1 MVTQSTRYR
10 PWVGPGEKGR
20 RAAIGAAASMAL
32 IVVLLIPASVAAAK
46 SPMIYN
52 ARDDFQ
58 VSPNQANPSGPW
70 SYRQRKSSGAKP
82 LLGEFWTDHFLVPG
96 LETWHGQQVSTSNK
110 DKLPFVGVNR
120 TGSDQHPLG
129 IDWPTGALLVHPGRS
144 HPVILR
150 WTSPMAGSIR
160 IRAAVID
167 RDDSCGD
174 GVHWV
179 IQLGSQPAIA
189 KGDIPNGGW
198 VTGLRTGSYHV
209 DMGSR
214 LELRVGIR
222 GTNSCDSTQVRL
234 RIALT

>member
-1 MVTQSTRYR
+1 
-10 PWVGPGEKGR
+10 
-20 RAAIGAAASMAL
+20 
-32 IVVLLIPASVAAAK
+32 
-46 SPMIYN
+46 
-52 ARDDFQ
+52 
-58 VSPNQANPSGPW
+58 
-70 SYRQRKSSGAKP
+70 
-82 LLGEFWTDHFLVPG
+82 
-96 LETWHGQQVSTSNK
+96 
-110 DKLPFVGVNR
+110 
-120 TGSDQHPLG
+120 
-129 IDWPTGALLVHPGRS
+129 
-144 HPVILR
+144 
-150 WTSPMAGSIR
+150 MAGSIR

-198 VTGLRTGSYHV
+198 VTGLRTGSFHV